1 MIFHSAVFETDF
13 PRLQLCI
20 YRKAG
25 VHPKPPRHAVWMVL
39 VIKFLKKPADE
50 LPQITTGFRVALY
63 FGNAIP
69 FRKNQ
74 FVEVNQD
81 LLLVVMFGEK
91 CGYKIF
97 QTLRICNSQSLPVIM
112 VFVFKCH
119 LSLLIVTVVAVCFA
133 GCGHNESVTEWM
145 QTIPMPTV
153 Q

>member
-1 MIFHSAVFETDF
+1 
-13 PRLQLCI
+13 
-20 YRKAG
+20 
-25 VHPKPPRHAVWMVL
+25 MVIA
-39 VIKFLKKPADE
+39 IKFLKKPADE
-50 LPQITTGFRVALY
+50 TPKITTGLWVSLY

-97 QTLRICNSQSLPVIM
+97 QTLRICNSQSLPVSLT
-112 VFVFKCH
+112 FVFKCH
-119 LSLLIVTVVAVCFA
+119 LPLLIVAVMAVCFA

-145 QTIPMPTV
+145 QTIPMATV